1 MIVSRK
7 ENLGTLKYRYVIFS
21 HLLLVL
27 KAVMGS
33 SELCTKQFNVSGFF
47 LYKKMVLYDDILL
60 GNVTVY
66 VLSMKHYKFL
76 ASRT

>member
-1 MIVSRK
+1 MRQISSWFTSVMHDSK
-7 ENLGTLKYRYVIFS
+7 IAKKNLGFLKYRYVIFS
-21 HLLLVL
+21 HLVLLL

-60 GNVTVY
+60 GNVTV
-66 VLSMKHYKFL
+66 
-76 ASRT
+76 

>member
-21 HLLLVL
+21 HLVLLL

-33 SELCTKQFNVSGFF
+33 SELCTNAIQHQWLLF
-47 LYKKMVLYDDILL
+47 VLEN
-60 GNVTVY
+60 GVV
-66 VLSMKHYKFL
+66 
-76 ASRT
+76 